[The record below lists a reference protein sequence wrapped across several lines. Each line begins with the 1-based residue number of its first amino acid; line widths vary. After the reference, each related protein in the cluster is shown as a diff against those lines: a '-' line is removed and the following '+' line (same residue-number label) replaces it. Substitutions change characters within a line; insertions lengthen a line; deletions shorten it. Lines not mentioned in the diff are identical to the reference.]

1 VACEIL
7 VDNPQNQG
15 GLRVPVPRSAAIT
28 PSAARL
34 TESLRDIGYDFVA
47 AVADIIDNSI
57 MADASRVDIAI
68 EFDGEASSVVI
79 TDDGAGMTAN
89 GLIEALRYGS
99 RRAYSARDL
108 GRYGLGLKTASLS
121 QCRSVTVVTRTS
133 NGFGQMAA
141 RMLDLDLIAEW
152 DEWMVVE
159 PVRDTAVESA
169 RERLADGCGT
179 VVIWRK
185 LDRVL
190 PEKRPDGGWARR
202 RLEAMAAKTA
212 EHLGIVFHRYL
223 EGTEGRDLV
232 VTVNGEKVLPWNP
245 FAPGEPARAELA
257 PQRFEVVVGDVAG
270 AVTLRRYILP
280 ARDQFSS
287 AEQFDKLS
295 GPLNWNRQQGLYI
308 YRAGRLV
315 QWGGWNGIRGIDEHT
330 KLARAALDFDTD
342 LDSVFNINVAK
353 MRVSIPPQIRQM
365 LERPINELCA
375 HADDRYR
382 KTSRRIAR
390 DHTGDAAELR
400 GGRPDPRSSVSPVG
414 DVGLALRAAAM
425 QAGEYEAFRRIVDVL
440 TEQAPGIAEALGLR
454 SLPACRPRSRPLGVG
469 ARERAGCAERADLTC
484 WRFTS
489 AHRRRQL
496 DETEVGVPCVAAAAD
511 HAGDGEP
518 PIAHLVAPLQRRL
531 VGEAVRDPEH
541 PAAYQDRF
549 LRVVF

>member
-1 VACEIL
+1 MVCEIL
-7 VDNPQNQG
+7 VDNPGIQE

-34 TESLRDIGYDFVA
+34 TESLRDIGYDFPA
-47 AVADIIDNSI
+47 AVADIVDNSI
-57 MADASRVDIAI
+57 MAEASRVDIVI

-79 TDDGAGMTAN
+79 ADDGAGMTAN

-99 RRAYSARDL
+99 GRGYSARDL

-121 QCRSVTVVTRTS
+121 QCRSVTVVTRNSTGS
-133 NGFGQMAA
+133 GQTAV
-141 RMLDLDLIAEW
+141 RTLDLDLIAEW
-152 DEWMVVE
+152 DEWIVVE
-159 PVRDTAVESA
+159 PVRDAAVESA
-169 RERLADGCGT
+169 RERLADSCGT

-202 RLEAMAAKTA
+202 RLETMAAKTA

-223 EGTEGRDLV
+223 EGAEGRDLV

-257 PQRFEVVVGDVAG
+257 LRHFEVPVDEIAG
-270 AVTLRRYILP
+270 SVTLRRYILP

-382 KTSRRIAR
+382 KTSRRIGKDQEGGA
-390 DHTGDAAELR
+390 GEPR
-400 GGRPDPRSSVSPVG
+400 GGRADPKSSVSPG
-414 DVGLALRAAAM
+414 GEAGLALRAAAM

-440 TEQAPGIAEALGLR
+440 AEQAPGIAEALGLR
-454 SLPACRPRSRPLGVG
+454 RLPGGPDPLRGRPFGVA
-469 ARERAGCAERADLTC
+469 AREGAVCVERAD
-484 WRFTS
+484 FT
-489 AHRRRQL
+489 
-496 DETEVGVPCVAAAAD
+496 
-511 HAGDGEP
+511 
-518 PIAHLVAPLQRRL
+518 
-531 VGEAVRDPEH
+531 
-541 PAAYQDRF
+541 
-549 LRVVF
+549 